1 MKNTCDPCPSCPA
14 AEVDPGLAFLALPL
28 VQPTGKVM
36 GGVVVLFYNAE
47 SGGEV
52 EEQWVIVR
60 KYQ

>member
-36 GGVVVLFYNAE
+36 GG
-47 SGGEV
+47 GGGG
-52 EEQWVIVR
+52 VILQCRIRRRGGRTVGHC
-60 KYQ
+60 